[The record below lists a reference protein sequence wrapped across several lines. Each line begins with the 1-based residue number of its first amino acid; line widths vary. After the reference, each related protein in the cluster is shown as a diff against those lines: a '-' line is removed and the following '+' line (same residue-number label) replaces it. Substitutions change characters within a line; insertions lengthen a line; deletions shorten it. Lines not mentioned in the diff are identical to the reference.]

1 MAEIEY
7 TREGAIARVTLNRPE
22 RRNALANDM
31 RRDLRD
37 AFERANEDDE
47 VRVVILDAAGQT
59 FCAGA
64 DVGRI
69 ARRDP
74 KGSRNN
80 LQWNAHR
87 VIRAIY
93 NTEKPVIAS
102 VQGACVGIGLSMALA
117 ADFIIAA
124 DDARFS
130 CIFARRGLAPDSGA
144 VFFLTRLLGQAK
156 ARELVYSTR
165 FFSAQEAEGF
175 GMVSRVVPAAEL
187 AERTRAFAEEYT
199 QAPTYA
205 LAMAK
210 KMFQMAQTPSL
221 DQFLEIE
228 ALVQPQ
234 IHQTHDFNEGVA
246 AFREKRDAKF
256 TGR

>member
-7 TREGAIARVTLNRPE
+7 RFEGAIARITLNRPE
-22 RRNALANDM
+22 RKNALAGAM
-31 RRDLRD
+31 RVELRA
-37 AFERANEDDE
+37 AFDRANEDDE
-47 VRVVILDAAGQT
+47 VRVVVLDATGET

-64 DVGRI
+64 DVDRI
-69 ARRDP
+69 EKRDP

-80 LQWNAHR
+80 LQWNGHR
-87 VIRAIY
+87 LIRAIY

-102 VQGACVGIGLSMALA
+102 VQGACVGLGLSMAMA
-117 ADFIIAA
+117 SDFIIAA

-130 CIFARRGLAPDSGA
+130 CIFARRGLAPDTGA

-165 FFSAQEAEGF
+165 FVSAPEAMDL
-175 GMVSRVVPAAEL
+175 GMLNRVVPRADL
-187 AERTRAFAEEYT
+187 AEATRAFAEEYT
-199 QAPTYA
+199 TAPTYA
-205 LAMAK
+205 IAMAK

-221 DQFLEIE
+221 DQFLELE
-228 ALVQPQ
+228 ALTQPGV
-234 IHQTHDFNEGVA
+234 HQTHDFNEGVT
-246 AFREKRDAKF
+246 AFREKREAKF

>member
-7 TREGAIARVTLNRPE
+7 TREGAIARITLNRPE
-22 RRNALANDM
+22 RKNALANEM
-31 RRDLRD
+31 RHNLRA
-37 AFERANEDDE
+37 AFDRANEDDE
-47 VRVVILDAAGQT
+47 VRVVVLDATGET

-64 DVGRI
+64 DVGKI
-69 ARRDP
+69 AKRDP

-87 VIRAIY
+87 IIRSIY
-93 NTEKPVIAS
+93 TTEKPVIAS
-102 VQGACVGIGLSMALA
+102 VQGACVGIGLSMAMA

-144 VFFLTRLLGQAK
+144 VFFLTRLLGQAR

-165 FFSAQEAEGF
+165 FFSAQEAESF

-187 AERTRAFAEEYT
+187 TAHTLAFAQEYVE
-199 QAPTYA
+199 APTYA

-210 KMFQMAQTPSL
+210 KMFQMAQSPSL
-221 DQFLEIE
+221 DQFLELE
-228 ALVQPQ
+228 ALIQPQ
-234 IHQTHDFNEGVA
+234 IHQTHDFNEGVT

-256 TGR
+256 SGR